1 MSDLNTL
8 HNRVVWFD
16 LPVADLDRAVRFY
29 AAVLAI
35 KVSKESFDNV
45 SFGLFEHG
53 QGNGGCLVPNAG
65 EVSATQG
72 VLVYFNV
79 DGRIRD
85 AVEKTE
91 SHGGR
96 VVQPIHAIGPH
107 GFRAIV
113 IDSEGNRIV
122 VHSQSDA

>member
-1 MSDLNTL
+1 MSDLNSL

-16 LPVADLDRAVRFY
+16 VPVVDLDRAVGFY

-35 KVSKESFDNV
+35 KVSKESFDGF
-45 SFGLFEHG
+45 SFAVLEHD

-65 EVSATQG
+65 EVSSTQG

-85 AVEKTE
+85 AVAQVER
-91 SHGGR
+91 HGGR
-96 VVQPIHAIGPH
+96 VTEPVHAIGPH

-113 IDSEGNRIV
+113 NDSEGNRV
-122 VHSQSDA
+122 ALHSQSDA